1 MIATTGEPHRDNL
14 LGVCH
19 AFGESFGFNP
29 LVLRIAL
36 MIGLLLDAEATI
48 AIYAA
53 CGVAVA
59 VASLFTRHP
68 ARGGPDTASASSCR

>member
-1 MIATTGEPHRDNL
+1 MTAAAEPHRDNL

-19 AFGESFGFNP
+19 AIGESFGFDP
-29 LVLRIAL
+29 LILRIVL
-36 MIGLLLDAEATI
+36 MIGLLLDAEVAV

-59 VASLFTRHP
+59 VAALFTRQIAP
-68 ARGGPDTASASSCR
+68 TGFDTMTASSCR